1 MGGLPWQRRGRETGG
16 IDNRREMFM
25 WGGRELG
32 QKGTKH
38 KTRQAKA
45 LENARKAPRYF
56 LELLYE
62 MEALFSAHVHLFHL
76 IQSDVQGLVIVDEA
90 YTTNVT

>member
-1 MGGLPWQRRGRETGG
+1 MTAERE
-16 IDNRREMFM
+16 IVD
-25 WGGRELG
+25 L
-32 QKGTKH
+32 KGTKH

-76 IQSDVQGLVIVDEA
+76 IQSDVQGYILIPS
-90 YTTNVT
+90 TLF